1 MKVGN
6 TINGLTIT
14 DVKRV
19 NKLNLIQFLKEVDS
33 YLQKGYQI
41 DVTSARQVGLVL
53 MVDVYKTEAAS
64 SVKVGSVGEQIPA
77 ESVSDSSKEAEPVSE
92 DTSVPDEAT
101 AYKER
106 LEKEGFSTE
115 WVDGDKKEVEVEAT
129 TPTEDEAVIRANEEA
144 PVASKKT
151 TTRSKKTAQ

>member
-41 DVTSARQVGLVL
+41 DVNSARQVGLVL
-53 MVDVYKTEAAS
+53 QAYLYKVEQHFGGVGSTE
-64 SVKVGSVGEQIPA
+64 VGSVGDATQPSESNGKEIKEDSVAEQQ
-77 ESVSDSSKEAEPVSE
+77 K
-92 DTSVPDEAT
+92 PD
-101 AYKER
+101 
-106 LEKEGFSTE
+106 
-115 WVDGDKKEVEVEAT
+115 VV
-129 TPTEDEAVIRANEEA
+129 EEA
-144 PVASKKT
+144 PKKAA
-151 TTRSKKTAQ
+151 TRSKRTAQ

>member
-6 TINGLTIT
+6 IICGLEVV

-33 YLQKGYQI
+33 YLHQGYHI

-53 MVDVYKTEAAS
+53 MADVYKTEAAS
-64 SVKVGSVGEQIPA
+64 SSVDSTDVDSVGGVDSTDVDSV
-77 ESVSDSSKEAEPVSE
+77 ESEVETAKVEESSLEETVA
-92 DTSVPDEAT
+92 EAT
-101 AYKER
+101 EQSVESAVKE
-106 LEKEGFSTE
+106 E
-115 WVDGDKKEVEVEAT
+115 EVVEEIAPLT
-129 TPTEDEAVIRANEEA
+129 T
-144 PVASKKT
+144 KKT

>member
-6 TINGLTIT
+6 TISGLTVT

-53 MVDVYKTEAAS
+53 MADMFKTEAAS
-64 SVKVGSVGEQIPA
+64 NIDVVSTDVGSVEP
-77 ESVSDSSKEAEPVSE
+77 ELETVKVEETSLEEPVAE
-92 DTSVPDEAT
+92 AAEQSVESAV
-101 AYKER
+101 KE
-106 LEKEGFSTE
+106 E
-115 WVDGDKKEVEVEAT
+115 EVVEEQSPL
-129 TPTEDEAVIRANEEA
+129 TP
-144 PVASKKT
+144 KKT
-151 TTRSKKTAQ
+151 TTRSKKTVQ

>member
-6 TINGLTIT
+6 TIGGLTVT

-41 DVTSARQVGLVL
+41 DVNSARQVGLVL
-53 MVDVYKTEAAS
+53 MVDVYKTEQPFGSIAVGS
-64 SVKVGSVGEQIPA
+64 TDVGSVGEQVDD
-77 ESVSDSSKEAEPVSE
+77 ESDSVEPVE
-92 DTSVPDEAT
+92 EVAKEEVSVAEEQSPLT
-101 AYKER
+101 A
-106 LEKEGFSTE
+106 
-115 WVDGDKKEVEVEAT
+115 
-129 TPTEDEAVIRANEEA
+129 
-144 PVASKKT
+144 KKT